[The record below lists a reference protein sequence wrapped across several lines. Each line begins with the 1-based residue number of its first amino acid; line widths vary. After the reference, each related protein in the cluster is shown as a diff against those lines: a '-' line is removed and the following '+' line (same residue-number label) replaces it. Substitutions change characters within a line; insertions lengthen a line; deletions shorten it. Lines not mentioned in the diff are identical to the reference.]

1 MDITSSLMMETYLI
15 SQNADTISS
24 QVETNK
30 YLKARFAFNSYQ
42 NMISSDQE
50 TLTVEKLNYKSIYHL
65 IKLTNEKLK
74 NMNENKIK
82 RNYIT
87 KVELYAIF
95 LKVGEI
101 ENIRQRFQADAYIEA
116 IWEDNSI
123 KGDSFDP
130 DRYWTPDLFI
140 ENTIGNIKQD
150 IKYKIVKKNNKT
162 FVCEMRNV
170 KGMFYETLELNDFPL
185 DIQDISITVTTSKS
199 NREVDFEISKE
210 NESTVNTDDFSKSFI
225 IITSSY

>member
-1 MDITSSLMMETYLI
+1 MFDLINVDSGRNAVRNETKSPKEKL
-15 SQNADTISS
+15 
-24 QVETNK
+24 
-30 YLKARFAFNSYQ
+30 
-42 NMISSDQE
+42 
-50 TLTVEKLNYKSIYHL
+50 TLTRKFVHNPVIIKELENINFNEKDEIKREILVRKL
-65 IKLTNEKLK
+65 MKLTNEKLK
-74 NMNENKIK
+74 KPQQNVK
-82 RNYIT
+82 RDFKTN
-87 KVELYAIF
+87 VELFALFIK
-95 LKVGEI
+95 LSEI
-101 ENIRQRFQADAYIEA
+101 ENIKQRFQAEVYIEA
-116 IWEDNSI
+116 TWEDNSI

-130 DRYWTPDLFI
+130 DKYWTPDLFI
-140 ENTIGNIKQD
+140 ENSIGAVKQD